1 MDTRL
6 SPTWFGPLSPLPP
19 VAPPGV
25 AGRQFDYLTGWNL
38 QVLPRAEA
46 AASPAELRALADSC
60 DLVRLAIETRKDQ
73 LTDLQWTI
81 AVRGGGSDARVGQA
95 TALLARPDRE
105 HAWDEWV
112 RMLVED
118 MLVLDAATLYPRQA
132 LDGSL
137 IALEPLDGGTIKRVL
152 DDDGRTPVPPLPAYQ
167 QILKGLPA
175 VDYTADALLYLPRN
189 PRTWRVYGLSPVEQC
204 LLTINIALRRQ
215 MHKLEYYTEGSMP
228 DAFLG
233 VPEDWT
239 TEQLKEYQAYWDGM
253 LSGNTAERRHLRFI
267 HGNVRYVETKPQIL
281 KDDFDEWLA
290 RIVAFA
296 FSISPAPF
304 VRQMNRATAERQDAQ
319 ALREGLAPLMRW
331 LKRVVDEVLAR
342 TMGWPDLELV
352 WRDTVEQDPQKQA
365 EIATSLVAAG
375 ITTRNEARATLG
387 LPPRPDGDA
396 LTVAGPVTPLARLLD
411 GGTAALA
418 KALWNTDLHPRWPK
432 GAEDSLGG
440 KFAPKGE
447 GTTATDAGAGNTP
460 IQLTAY
466 REGGAAEGTL
476 DVRDSATAADTGG
489 SRPGS
494 SPPLETK
501 PPPGR
506 SWSEWLNEEV
516 PEYNYE
522 TGDQVG
528 TQPRW
533 RSLAPWTVLSLG
545 LTPAIDAAFDTT
557 VVPPPIDPN
566 SLPQGR
572 LSPEDYERVGARNWY
587 LSRKYDP
594 DSWVHQVANLV
605 TGAMR
610 NPANVLTPAEKA
622 EHEALSARLRF
633 NILGPPPTPE
643 EARIDAI
650 ADSPIGGAA
659 FTLAGLLGADQK
671 GQDLALAIGS
681 AVEGYATVRAGARAE
696 NTEFLD
702 TQSGSSLRERGQS
715 FVKENPGIPKTDAQR
730 TAQEYETQVEGA
742 AQDIADK
749 KNWVPILFYTNP
761 NSGGLKFV
769 KFDGLSVLADG
780 TVELIDRK
788 TNIIATATPEGLQT
802 FRSTVQQLRRQ
813 SAAVIQNPGFA
824 AVLELPTEE
833 AAATARAVLSA
844 FNIKY
849 IGVRVAPM
857 K

>member
-1 MDTRL
+1 MDTPL
-6 SPTWFGPLSPLPP
+6 PPTWFGPLSPLPP

-239 TEQLKEYQAYWDGM
+239 TEQLKEYQAYWDGL

-267 HGNVRYVETKPQIL
+267 HGNVRYVETKPAIL

-304 VRQMNRATAERQDAQ
+304 VRQMNRATAESQDAQ
-319 ALREGLAPLMRW
+319 ALREGMAPLMRW

-352 WRDTVEQDPQKQA
+352 WRDTTEQDPQKQA

-375 ITTRNEARATLG
+375 IQTRNEARAALG
-387 LPPRPDGDA
+387 LSPLPDGDA

-411 GGTAALA
+411 GGAEAFG
-418 KALWNTDLHPRWPK
+418 KAGFNPDEPRDERGRW
-432 GAEDSLGG
+432 
-440 KFAPKGE
+440 
-447 GTTATDAGAGNTP
+447 TT
-460 IQLTAY
+460 
-466 REGGAAEGTL
+466 GAADALVNRFAADDTKADIRATTISGLRRHALYTPLSSGPVQVAQAEPAPEPVEGEPL
-476 DVRDSATAADTGG
+476 SQQPPEEEPAPEAPSPIRPSRPAPAARRDPLNEFYDPANPADRARVYEDIRREIARLDPADPRGAPVLVAPGWVPNEQDVADIAEALRDVRQRLAA
-489 SRPGS
+489 RPETPEPPS
-494 SPPLETK
+494 SVWGLGWGARGLEI
-501 PPPGR
+501 
-506 SWSEWLNEEV
+506 
-516 PEYNYE
+516 E
-522 TGDQVG
+522 TGRD
-528 TQPRW
+528 R
-533 RSLAPWTVLSLG
+533 
-545 LTPAIDAAFDTT
+545 
-557 VVPPPIDPN
+557 
-566 SLPQGR
+566 
-572 LSPEDYERVGARNWY
+572 
-587 LSRKYDP
+587 
-594 DSWVHQVANLV
+594 
-605 TGAMR
+605 TGAMGPGFPTIDR
-610 NPANVLTPAEKA
+610 FPNGIAISTKSIDLRAPTYQNPARLESKLETYVDI
-622 EHEALSARLRF
+622 LS
-633 NILGPPPTPE
+633 
-643 EARIDAI
+643 
-650 ADSPIGGAA
+650 
-659 FTLAGLLGADQK
+659 
-671 GQDLALAIGS
+671 
-681 AVEGYATVRAGARAE
+681 
-696 NTEFLD
+696 
-702 TQSGSSLRERGQS
+702 
-715 FVKENPGIPKTDAQR
+715 
-730 TAQEYETQVEGA
+730 
-742 AQDIADK
+742 
-749 KNWVPILFYTNP
+749 
-761 NSGGLKFV
+761 
-769 KFDGLSVLADG
+769 
-780 TVELIDRK
+780 
-788 TNIIATATPEGLQT
+788 
-802 FRSTVQQLRRQ
+802 
-813 SAAVIQNPGFA
+813 GF
-824 AVLELPTEE
+824 
-833 AAATARAVLSA
+833 
-844 FNIKY
+844 
-849 IGVRVAPM
+849 
-857 K
+857 